1 MSVVLITG
9 CSTGIGFATAE
20 TLARNGHTVYATMR
34 DPGSFPDLA
43 QLAERDNLPITI
55 LRLDVDADESVKTAI
70 HQVLALAGHI
80 DVLVNNA
87 GLAPVTVVEETPL
100 EVFQQAM
107 ETNFFGMLRCIQA
120 VLPFMRQRRTGL
132 IINISSMA
140 GKLFVPFFSA
150 YGASKAAVEALSES
164 LAGEVGAFGIRVAVI
179 QPGVIDTPVIGK
191 LVQVPAGTHYPNRAR
206 LLAHLQAW
214 ADHHVPATVV
224 GDLIQEIIAGKR
236 TGFRHIA
243 GTGAA
248 ELLGWRDSMSDEE
261 WIASASIDEETWIA
275 GLEQM
280 GMNVRPYLE
289 SMVSNNHQ

>member
-34 DPGSFPDLA
+34 DPQSSPDLA
-43 QLAERDNLPITI
+43 QLAERDNLPVTI
-55 LRLDVDADESVKTAI
+55 LRLDVDTDESVKTTI
-70 HQVLALAGHI
+70 NQVLMLAGQI

-87 GLAPVTVVEETPL
+87 GVAPLTVVEETPF

-107 ETNFFGMLRCIQA
+107 ETNFFGTLRCIQA
-120 VLPFMRQRRTGL
+120 VLPQMRQRRSGL
-132 IINISSMA
+132 IINISSMT

-150 YGASKAAVEALSES
+150 YGATKAAVEALSES
-164 LAGEVGAFGIRVAVI
+164 LAGEVGAFGIRVAVVR
-179 QPGVIDTPVIGK
+179 PGVIDTPVIGK
-191 LVQVPAGTHYPNRAR
+191 LGQVPAGTHYPNMAR

-214 ADHHVPATVV
+214 AAHHVPATVV
-224 GDLIQEIIAGKR
+224 GELIQEIVAGAR

-243 GTGAA
+243 GSGAA
-248 ELLGWRDSMSDEE
+248 DLLAWRDSMSDEE
-261 WIASASIDEETWIA
+261 WIASAGIDEETWIA

-280 GMNVRPYLE
+280 GMNVRPYLNAQ
-289 SMVSNNHQ
+289 VSSSNR